1 LKGSEAAD
9 AISLLEKS
17 ARESSG
23 STSQIV
29 VATKT
34 GKVTDPQVR
43 QRVSAALARVSR
55 LPHVGTVGSPY
66 GPGAGGQISTAGSDP
81 SSTTTRKAYDLLPAG
96 FGPGFNGP
104 LQLVA
109 RVDRTGQPRQFEHV
123 VKTVGHVAGVQSA
136 TPPVVV
142 VVGGGVAVAEVVPT
156 GSPQDAS
163 TSALVASLRR
173 QVLPAA
179 SQGKVRVLAVEGG
192 VRGPA
197 MPPASA

>member
-1 LKGSEAAD
+1 M
-9 AISLLEKS
+9 
-17 ARESSG
+17 
-23 STSQIV
+23 
-29 VATKT
+29 ATKT

-55 LPHVGTVGSPY
+55 LPHVGAVESPY

-81 SSTTTRKAYDLLPAG
+81 SSTTTRKAYDLLAAG

-109 RVDRTGQPRQFEHV
+109 RVDRTGQRRQFEHV

-136 TPPVVV
+136 TPPV

-163 TSALVASLRR
+163 TSALVASLRK

-179 SQGKVRVLAVEGG
+179 SQGTVRVLVVEGG

>member
-1 LKGSEAAD
+1 M
-9 AISLLEKS
+9 
-17 ARESSG
+17 
-23 STSQIV
+23 
-29 VATKT
+29 ATKT

-55 LPHVGTVGSPY
+55 LPHVGTVESPY

-109 RVDRTGQPRQFEHV
+109 RVDRTGPPWQFEHV
-123 VKTVGHVAGVQSA
+123 VKTVGHGAGVRSA
-136 TPPVVV
+136 TPPV
-142 VVGGGVAVAEVVPT
+142 VVGGGVAVAEVVRT
-156 GSPQDAS
+156 GSLQDAS
-163 TSALVASLRR
+163 TSALVASLRK

-179 SQGKVRVLAVEGG
+179 SQGTVRALVVEGG